1 MKKILFILAI
11 IFISLIFSKS
21 FAIEVSMLEAEKR
34 TIFQQLFSNKT
45 CGNIYEAINFGAKK
59 KLKEEILLKT
69 FHNIKKVNIDEEKA
83 ILTIDFDQRSFS
95 YREPNLEKVIFQVL
109 AAQDFSEELTVINQT
124 VAISKTKKIVVC
136 EYNLN
141 SGVED
146 GKFFNFKMTYEN
158 NLKIE
163 SNVEPKVLIYY
174 DGSIEYVYYDEKVD
188 YAIPD
193 FNYRFYPFDKHEL
206 RFNISSGVYDKLYI
220 ERSDRFKI
228 LLEETKINDY
238 KNISFPG
245 FTIKRYISFPMSE
258 TLVDVYSDY
267 NKHSITTEFLI
278 ERNSISFVFK
288 FIMPI
293 VMIIMVTYFTIFL
306 PFEFKRTEVCITLVL
321 SLVAFNLVAAASKI
335 PDMAYLNIFDW
346 FIFTAYVNAISVL
359 IVTFIESIYIGHF
372 MGYGQKEILNAQMDE
387 KIKLLAFRKISWIVL
402 LIILFLSALGGYL
415 YI

>member
-1 MKKILFILAI
+1 MKKILFFLG
-11 IFISLIFSKS
+11 IFLSIFIFSKS

-34 TIFQQLFSNKT
+34 TVFQQLFSNKT
-45 CGNIYEAINFGAKK
+45 CSKIYENINFGAKK
-59 KLKEEILLKT
+59 KLKEEVLLKT
-69 FHNIKKVNIDEEKA
+69 FHNIKKVNIDEQNA
-83 ILTIDFDQRSFS
+83 ILTIVLDQRNFS
-95 YREPNLEKVIFQVL
+95 YKEPNLEKAIFQVL
-109 AAQDFSEELTVINQT
+109 AAQDFSEELTTINET

-141 SGVED
+141 SGIKS
-146 GKFFNFKMTYEN
+146 GKFFDFKMTYDN
-158 NLKIE
+158 NLKVE
-163 SNVEPKVLIYY
+163 SNVEPKILIYY
-174 DGSIEYVYYDEKVD
+174 DGTIEYVYYDEKVD

-193 FNYRFYPFDKHEL
+193 FNYRFYPFDQHEF
-206 RFNISSGVYDKLYI
+206 RFNISSGIYDKLYI
-220 ERSDRFKI
+220 ERSDRFKV
-228 LLEETKINDY
+228 LLEETKKNDY
-238 KNISFPG
+238 QNISFPG

-258 TLVDVYSDY
+258 TLVDAYSDY

-278 ERNSISFVFK
+278 KRNSISFVFK

-293 VMIIMVTYFTIFL
+293 VMIIMVTYFTIFI

-372 MGYGQKEILNAQMDE
+372 MGYGQLDILKAQIDR
-387 KIKLLAFRKISWIVL
+387 KTGLLIFRKLSWIVL